1 MNVARITGERIGR
14 SVTLFGTVLMV
25 GSLVLPTAI
34 AAVGTVFGRDVFNR
48 TVATTW
54 GTADVGGDW
63 SATGAEWATA
73 FSVSPT
79 GFGMQ
84 TTTTAGD
91 TAVAGLPGTIR
102 DFDTQV
108 RVKFDSVTGA
118 ASTTENR
125 ARILVRTDVASDTR
139 LSDYEF
145 ALSEPAGATTLE
157 AYIDKRQLGQGSD
170 VALGQDTSTGLTQDT
185 ASYFWIRGQVVGT
198 TSVTLRLKVW
208 KDGTPEPATWNVT
221 YTDASPAAALQGAG
235 HVNLSSYGNANLP
248 LTVHFAD
255 FQASSLDVPGAPTAV
270 TATAGNAQ
278 AGVSWTAPV
287 SDGGSAITGYTVT
300 SAPGGK
306 TCSTGGALSCTVS
319 SLTNGQAYTFT
330 ATAANAL
337 GTGPASAASNSITPV
352 APIVGATYVPL
363 TPARL
368 LDSRNGTGLSGA
380 FSSHVART
388 FTVAGQGGVPTNAVA
403 VTGNLTVTSQT
414 ALGYLFLGPVA
425 TNNPTSSTL
434 NFPTGDDRA
443 NGVTVALGAGGTLSA
458 TYAAPTLGPTAQV
471 LFDVTGYFVP

>member
-34 AAVGTVFGRDVFNR
+34 AAVGTVVGRDVFNR

-102 DFDTQV
+102 DLDTQV
-108 RVKFDSVTGA
+108 RVKFDSVTGT

-125 ARILVRTDVASDTR
+125 ARILVRTDVASDIR

-306 TCSTGGALSCTVS
+306 TCTTTGALSCTVS
-319 SLTNGQAYTFT
+319 GLTNGTPYTFT
-330 ATAANAL
+330 VTASNVA
-337 GTGPASAASNSITPV
+337 GTGPASAASSAVTPL
-352 APIVGATYVPL
+352 AGATYVPL

-380 FSSHVART
+380 FASHVART
-388 FTVAGQGGVPTNAVA
+388 FAVTGHGGVPTNAVA

-414 ALGYLFLGPVA
+414 ALGFLYLGPDA
-425 TNNPTSSTL
+425 MNNPTSSTL

-443 NGVTVALGAGGTLSA
+443 NGVTVALSDTGTLSA
-458 TYAAPTLGPTAQV
+458 TYASPVGGATAQV